1 MNQINSRSGL
11 NRHDVVRRSRELRAR
26 GFTWDQIAAVWE
38 ADRPESGPR
47 VAFRLAHGL
56 SLQGAADR
64 WNALAAGEPTMTKS
78 RIYELEQWPRR
89 GRRPSLA
96 NLRMLAQMYQTTARR
111 LLSDAEFAL
120 YPDYREELDSID
132 YRHLDEN
139 FISVTAQDAVP
150 GRRLPETPETALG
163 IMDFSYGHD
172 ISQVGHRNT
181 LHTAA
186 IQSFRAADRQIGGG
200 FLYATVI
207 RYMQTAVG
215 PSLFVPAPGSNHDQ
229 GTFIAAAALLEMAGW
244 MAHDAGHD
252 DTARHHF
259 SRALDFAQVGGD
271 CQVSAH
277 ILGSM
282 SHLALHRR
290 RATEAIQLAVQGRET
305 LSGGP
310 RRPELEARLLAMHA
324 RGLATLRRPKDCL
337 RLLLEAEQML
347 HTPETEEPSPWV
359 SRFDE
364 ASLAS
369 EAIRCLRQLG
379 DLREARRQAERI
391 IALRPNGRTRSR
403 AFGQINLAAVLVSLG
418 ETEEACAVAHDALA
432 STRHLSSYLVTHQL
446 LDLKPLFEAHRS
458 CDPVL
463 EFLDCLDEDLKDRL
477 WRYRWLTDNPR
488 STAG

>member
-1 MNQINSRSGL
+1 MQCPAEDCLKLPKQPLGSWIFRTVTTYPKWVIEIPFTLLPFSLSEPQIGRS
-11 NRHDVVRRSRELRAR
+11 EA
-26 GFTWDQIAAVWE
+26 GFST
-38 ADRPESGPR
+38 PR
-47 VAFRLAHGL
+47 
-56 SLQGAADR
+56 
-64 WNALAAGEPTMTKS
+64 
-78 RIYELEQWPRR
+78 
-89 GRRPSLA
+89 
-96 NLRMLAQMYQTTARR
+96 
-111 LLSDAEFAL
+111 LSDTCKQPWDHPF
-120 YPDYREELDSID
+120 
-132 YRHLDEN
+132 
-139 FISVTAQDAVP
+139 
-150 GRRLPETPETALG
+150 
-163 IMDFSYGHD
+163 
-172 ISQVGHRNT
+172 
-181 LHTAA
+181 
-186 IQSFRAADRQIGGG
+186 
-200 FLYATVI
+200 
-207 RYMQTAVG
+207 
-215 PSLFVPAPGSNHDQ
+215 FVPAPGSNHDQ